1 MISCIGEDIIED
13 AVDPE
18 LRINN
23 PLQSLAVNETY
34 QFEATYLNNVGQE
47 EENAT
52 ISWMSSN
59 EAVVTI
65 VENTGLATAIAEGSA
80 TITATITPDEGL
92 PIVVENELQ
101 ITNETVVTNMPRA
114 GVIRTTSSYL
124 LTGDFVLESNDDPQ
138 IDLRLRLEDSFRA
151 TTSLPGLYVY
161 LTNNPNSINDALE
174 IGPITTFSGAHSYN
188 IEDADLNQYNYL
200 LFWCKP
206 FSVKVGVGEFN
217 Q

>member
-59 EAVVTI
+59 EAIVTI

-80 TITATITPDEGL
+80 TITATITPEEGL

-124 LTGDFVLESNDDPQ
+124 LTGDFVLETNDDPQ